1 MRQAEAF
8 KHARKDGLCIVH
20 MGLREGLTAEEI
32 ATVAIGDGRWI
43 RVMAV
48 AGLEA
53 AFEVS
58 APAIVGGT
66 DVTVRFARMADGTTL
81 SRLGHQPIAAQDV
94 ADGVP
99 TKAST
104 GLLRIDSG
112 FFAPQLGCRWRA
124 TIP

>member
-20 MGLREGLTAEEI
+20 MGLREGLTAEKI
-32 ATVAIGDGRWI
+32 ATVAIGDGKWI

-66 DVTVRFARMADGTTL
+66 DGPFGLPGWPMGRRFRGLGTNPLRLKMSQTVERADQGQHGFA
-81 SRLGHQPIAAQDV
+81 
-94 ADGVP
+94 
-99 TKAST
+99 
-104 GLLRIDSG
+104 
-112 FFAPQLGCRWRA
+112 
-124 TIP
+124 